1 MTAADAALAAFVF
14 VPGLVVGSFLNVV
27 ASRVPARRSVVA
39 PRSACGSC
47 GTPIQWYDN
56 IPIVSF
62 VVLRGR
68 CRSCGVRIGWRYPAV
83 ELTTA
88 VLISACVLRLGA
100 TPKAAVAAFF
110 CAVLVA
116 IATIDIEHRIIPN
129 RIVLPSAAAVLAAQ
143 TAIDLSATWVIA
155 AVGGAFVFLLTALAY
170 PGGMGM
176 GDVKLVLLLGA
187 MLGTTLPVG
196 LLIGLVTA
204 LVPSIVLLAR
214 HGKQARTMGVPL
226 APFLALGGIVA
237 LFAGHNLIH
246 LYLKLG

>member
-14 VPGLVVGSFLNVV
+14 GPGLAVGSFLNVV
-27 ASRVPARRSVVA
+27 ASRVPARRSIVK
-39 PRSACGSC
+39 PRSACTACSN
-47 GTPIQWYDN
+47 PIESYDN
-56 IPIVSF
+56 IPVFSF
-62 VVLRGR
+62 IALRGR
-68 CRSCGVRIGWRYPAV
+68 CRNCGVRFGWRYPAV
-83 ELTTA
+83 ELATA
-88 VLISACVLRLGA
+88 VLFSLCVLRLGA

-116 IATIDIEHRIIPN
+116 IAAIDIEHRIIPN
-129 RIVLPSAAAVLAAQ
+129 RIVLPAAVAVLAAQ
-143 TAIDLSATWVIA
+143 TVLDLSATWIIA

-176 GDVKLVLLLGA
+176 GDVKMVLLLGA

-196 LLIGLVTA
+196 LLIGLFAA
-204 LVPSIVLLAR
+204 LVPSAVLVAR
-214 HGKQARTMGVPL
+214 HGRQARTMGIPL

-246 LYLKLG
+246 LYLHLG